1 MKNDELMILWL
12 SADKRAA
19 ADMALL
25 YARDS
30 LLNGWFRR
38 VTLLLWGPTVE
49 TAATDSAIQTELAI
63 LNHLGCKIKACRAC
77 ALRYGVADELT
88 ALKIEV
94 VGLGEELTERLRSKQ
109 PVLLI

>member
-1 MKNDELMILWL
+1 MNNDELMILWL

-30 LLNGWFRR
+30 ILNGWFKS
-38 VTLLLWGPTVE
+38 VVLLLWGPTVQS
-49 TAATDSAIQTELAI
+49 AAFDGAVQTELGI
-63 LNHLGCKIKACRAC
+63 LTHLGCQIKACKAC
-77 ALRYGVADELT
+77 ALRYGVVNELT
-88 ALKIEV
+88 DLGIEV
-94 VGLGEELTERLRSKQ
+94 VGLGEELSERLRSKQ

>member
-1 MKNDELMILWL
+1 MKSDELMILWL

-19 ADMALL
+19 IDMALL

-30 LLNGWFRR
+30 LLNGWFGG

-49 TAATDSAIQTELAI
+49 TAAFDAAVQAELAI
-63 LNHLGCKIKACRAC
+63 LTHLGCDIKACRAC
-77 ALRYGVADELT
+77 ALRYGVQDELCS
-88 ALKIEV
+88 LGIKVI
-94 VGLGEELTERLRSKQ
+94 GLGEELTERLRSNQ